1 MGPPPDPEQM
11 ITMLENPQFQSTINE
26 ALQNPQVLDMMIQ
39 QNPMLRNMPG
49 VRQIIQS
56 PEFLRM
62 MTDPEAIRSIT
73 QMQRAMGTGAFGGAG
88 GGQNAFPAPGVTD
101 TTPAENRD
109 GGVNSATPNQTNT
122 IGTPQPPPNPFA
134 MFGNPGGAAA
144 GANPFAALFNPSA
157 TPSTAAQGTPAAA
170 QTAAQNTAQGSQTP
184 SNPLA
189 NLFNPAMLAQLNPSG
204 ANPTQAGQQP
214 QQNQAQNPFANLAT
228 NPLLQNPQLMQQ
240 MLQAMNGGGGDGNNP
255 GAGGGAAM
263 NPFLSLLGPGGMP
276 GLDQAA
282 PQPPQQQQDS
292 RPPEVRYEEQLRQ
305 LNEMGFNEF
314 DRNVEAL
321 RRTGGIV
328 QFAVE
333 YLLNH

>member
-11 ITMLENPQFQSTINE
+11 ITMLENPQFQSTIHE

-49 VRQIIQS
+49 VRQMIQS

-73 QMQRAMGTGAFGGAG
+73 QMQRAMGTGPFGGAG

-122 IGTPQPPPNPFA
+122 TGTPQPPPNPFA

-157 TPSTAAQGTPAAA
+157 THSAATQDTPAAA
-170 QTAAQNTAQGSQTP
+170 QQGAQNTAQGSPNP
-184 SNPLA
+184 SNPLG
-189 NLFNPAMLAQLNPSG
+189 NLFNPAMLAQLNPPG

-240 MLQAMNGGGGDGNNP
+240 MLQAMNGGGDG
-255 GAGGGAAM
+255 AGAAM
-263 NPFLSLLGPGGMP
+263 NPFRSLLGLDGMP

-282 PQPPQQQQDS
+282 PQPQQQPQDS